1 MGIFDRLTTL
11 LKSNINELISS
22 AENPEKMLNQIIV
35 DMRSQLVK
43 AKQQVA
49 AAIADEKRLRD
60 QADAELRQAQDWE
73 NRAVLAVREGR
84 DDLAKQALVRQNEHL
99 AHGQQLETT
108 WQSHRD
114 ETEKLKNALRDLND
128 KIEEAKR
135 KKNLL
140 IARQRRAQA
149 QKRISETMSSLSEK
163 SAFEAFAR
171 MEERIDQSE
180 RQIRASAEIDE
191 EFTGDRLAKDF
202 KQLEQGAGAQD
213 ADFRLLQLKQQM
225 GMLGGAVRRPG
236 ASNWV
241 RARRGAGARRAGLAS
256 AGPALP
262 RQRGTSGTGVRRRGR
277 SPQRPRLTTGSRRRD
292 VEEIP
297 GRAQASVAARA
308 WPAEGRAA
316 WRGCGSGGC
325 YGDRRID
332 RARSCGSSPPPP
344 TSCCCCSSRADGA
357 LSGRASATTSC
368 AGCGSRAWWRSGSR
382 WCDRGR
388 RPRGSCGSWCR
399 RCVEQTRG

>member
-1 MGIFDRLTTL
+1 MGLFDRLSTL
-11 LKSNINELISS
+11 LRSNINDLISR
-22 AENPEKMLNQIIV
+22 AEDPEKMLNQIIV

-60 QADAELRQAQDWE
+60 QADAEQRQAQDWE
-73 NRAVLAVREGR
+73 NRAVLAVRSGQ
-84 DDLAKQALVRQNEHL
+84 DDLAKQALMRQNEHV

-171 MEERIDQSE
+171 MEERIEQSE
-180 RQIRASAEIDE
+180 RQIKASTEIDE

-202 KQLEQGAGAQD
+202 KQLEVSATASN
-213 ADFRLLQLKQQM
+213 ADSQLLALKQKM
-225 GMLGGAVRRPG
+225 GMLGPG
-236 ASNWV
+236 AAPDN
-241 RARRGAGARRAGLAS
+241 RQLGAGEIAH
-256 AGPALP
+256 
-262 RQRGTSGTGVRRRGR
+262 
-277 SPQRPRLTTGSRRRD
+277 
-292 VEEIP
+292 EEIVHDAEVETP
-297 GRAQASVAARA
+297 DPKK
-308 WPAEGRAA
+308 PA
-316 WRGCGSGGC
+316 
-325 YGDRRID
+325 
-332 RARSCGSSPPPP
+332 
-344 TSCCCCSSRADGA
+344 
-357 LSGRASATTSC
+357 
-368 AGCGSRAWWRSGSR
+368 
-382 WCDRGR
+382 
-388 RPRGSCGSWCR
+388 
-399 RCVEQTRG
+399 